1 MIADDHEGAR
11 KAIRS
16 ILQTRPDIYICG
28 EAVDGQE
35 AVQQTLQL
43 EPDLVVLDVWMPR
56 KDGFAAA
63 TEIKNSRPHIPVLMI
78 STASD
83 EDMISAA
90 KQAGAQGF
98 IPKVGLYDLL
108 LKAVDALLQGHTFF
122 SLDTHSP

>member
-16 ILQTRPDIYICG
+16 VLQSRPDLYICG
-28 EAVDGQE
+28 EAANGQE
-35 AVQQTLQL
+35 AVQKTVQL
-43 EPDLVVLDVWMPR
+43 DPDLVILDVWMPR

-63 TEIKNSRPHIPVLMI
+63 TEIKTSRPHIPILMI

-83 EDMISAA
+83 EDMILAA
-90 KQAGAQGF
+90 RQAGAQGF
-98 IPKVGLYDLL
+98 IPKFGIPNLL
-108 LKAVDALLQGHTFF
+108 LKAVDALLQGNTFF